1 MRKMRRTFPQRAIM
15 KTIMTAEKR
24 TRSVG
29 LWEKMPKR
37 TKSSVDD

>member
-1 MRKMRRTFPQRAIM
+1 MRQIRRTLPQRATV

-24 TRSVG
+24 TRSVE

-37 TKSSVDD
+37 TKSCVYD